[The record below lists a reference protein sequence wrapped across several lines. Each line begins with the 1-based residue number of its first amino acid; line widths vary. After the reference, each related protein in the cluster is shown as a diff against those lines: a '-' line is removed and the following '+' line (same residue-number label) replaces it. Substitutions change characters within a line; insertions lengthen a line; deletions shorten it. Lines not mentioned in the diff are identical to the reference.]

1 VTLPAPAP
9 LSLGIP
15 LETVVATLLVML
27 RITTWLVIAPPF
39 AHRAIP
45 ARVKALLALALSLA
59 VVPGLDAPAA
69 SLDAGPLVVAAAQQ
83 VLIGGAL
90 GFVCYL
96 LFAAVQAAGD
106 LIDVF
111 GGFQL
116 AQAFDPQMQSG
127 SSVFGRF
134 YQFTAIVLLF
144 ASDGYLVVL
153 HGLHRS
159 FAVLG
164 VDETLSLEVMA
175 RVVTEGITQLLV
187 AALQIAG
194 PLIAVLFLTD
204 VGLGLLTRV
213 APALNAFALGFP
225 LKIFISLSVGVLAVA
240 VLPQLVDT
248 LAGEAA
254 RQTVATAGASAGAG
268 R

>member
-1 VTLPAPAP
+1 MPLPAPAP
-9 LSLGIP
+9 LSLGVP
-15 LETVVATLLVML
+15 LETVVGTLLVML
-27 RITTWLVIAPPF
+27 RITAWLVLAPPF

-45 ARVKALLALALSLA
+45 ARVKALLAFALSLA
-59 VVPGLDAPAA
+59 VTAGLDMPAVP
-69 SLDAGPLVVAAAQQ
+69 LEAGALVVAAAQQ
-83 VLIGGAL
+83 VLVGGAL

-96 LFAAVQAAGD
+96 MFAAVQAAGD

-134 YQFTAIVLLF
+134 YNFTAIVLLF

-153 HGLHRS
+153 HGLHRT

-164 VDETLSLEVMA
+164 IAEVLSLEVLA
-175 RVVTEGITQLLV
+175 RVVTEGTTQLVL

-225 LKIFISLSVGVLAVA
+225 LKIFISLSVGVVAVA
-240 VLPQLVDT
+240 VLPQLVDS
-248 LAGEAA
+248 LAGDAT
-254 RQTVATAGASAGAG
+254 RLVLGTAGAGEVVP

>member
-1 VTLPAPAP
+1 MGLPSPGT
-9 LSLGIP
+9 LSLGVP
-15 LETVVATLLVML
+15 LETVVTTLLVML

-39 AHRAIP
+39 SHRAIP

-59 VVPGLDAPAA
+59 VAPGVAAPDL
-69 SLDAGPLVVAAAQQ
+69 SLDAGPLVAAASQQ
-83 VLIGGAL
+83 VLVGGAL

-96 LFAAVQAAGD
+96 VFAAVQAAGD
-106 LIDVF
+106 LLDVF
-111 GGFQL
+111 GGFQV
-116 AQAFDPQMQSG
+116 AAAFDPQMQTQG
-127 SSVFGRF
+127 AIFGKF

-159 FAVLG
+159 FRVLG
-164 VDETLSLEVMA
+164 VDEVLSLDVMA
-175 RVVTEGITQLLV
+175 RVVTEGTSQLLI
-187 AALQIAG
+187 ASLQIAG

-204 VGLGLLTRV
+204 VGLGLLTRA
-213 APALNAFALGFP
+213 APSLNPFALGFP
-225 LKIFISLSVGVLAVA
+225 LKIFITLSLAGIAVA

-248 LAGEAA
+248 LAAD
-254 RQTVATAGASAGAG
+254 VAQRTLSTAGGG